1 MSSADAEA
9 FEKKVDEISSQING
23 LIKGTVTVDDVDR
36 KIQHLHNADSVKARE
51 AAEKAE
57 ALRKYGRPGKGNGEG
72 YVLFCKKCFTE
83 YVSEVESCGRCGNK
97 KLMARKER
105 LEGLHAKVE
114 NLQKENAAHAWRK
127 DKWERWLKSRQLV
140 PKSKVINYQKWE
152 YWEPETDTEEEG
164 DPIVPNDDPN
174 FKALEQDMKERNKS
188 RENRAMTARKCKDR
202 GNALLKSG
210 DFVGA
215 IEEYESG
222 LEFQRDNKALWTNKA
237 LAELKL
243 GRFEQAA
250 DSCSKVLEMVEIFE
264 DGYSQSADACTKA
277 LLRRSMAF
285 QNLRRWD
292 AAKCDAEEALK
303 LGVAPEEALS
313 AIDLC
318 DRHLREIKSTRV
330 KEGDGK
336 PSQDPLK
343 KATSETIA
351 SFLLEVG
358 RPPLGKISDLDES
371 AILAALSIDAESLRK
386 VVHCGGLDN
395 LLDDL
400 SRAALLHRNASIEDP
415 DELRSIGLLRCLRL
429 LVRICELSDTAC
441 EVFSGKAGAHIGR
454 LVQLIKSKIRCGRCV
469 ALMAELSTRPGPRR
483 QLQEA
488 LSRDKNSEV
497 LDTIVRRVACR
508 KRSSS
513 LASMC
518 VLANCA
524 TSCQGLRCYLQSH
537 AELCRC
543 LPKKVAD
550 AATAE
555 QAAGVICNVGGEAVA
570 SSCALP
576 LLEACKKQVDEKS
589 TMAVLGALQNCC
601 TVSTQAAQH
610 VAEQGQAE
618 AILCDV
624 ARRLP
629 HTVSRVLTI
638 LLRLAQLV
646 EGGIQL
652 GNDSEAVILAEG
664 ILSDATDPSLCDPA
678 LRLLCHAVKQDTS
691 CLSPG
696 LVRAATELLLKFPPQ
711 GYDDRDKT
719 LYMLRGN
726 ACLIIGAAA
735 DLTRAGSKQYE
746 GDLVRAVVPMLE
758 CLRKQDQANAGSAL
772 AKCSMA
778 SEKAKEVL
786 REQGGLDTLWKMQS
800 KLLKTP
806 GGNGKAVTATGA
818 IAIR

>member
-23 LIKGTVTVDDVDR
+23 LIQRHAVDLGQVTVDDVDR
-36 KIQHLHNADSVKARE
+36 KIQHLHNADSVKVRE

-57 ALRKYGRPGKGNGEG
+57 ALRKYGRPGKGNSEG

-83 YVSEVESCGRCGNK
+83 YVGEVESCGRCGNK

-105 LEGLHAKVE
+105 LEELHAKVE

-152 YWEPETDTEEEG
+152 YWEPKTDTEEEG
-164 DPIVPNDDPN
+164 NHGV
-174 FKALEQDMKERNKS
+174 AWEW
-188 RENRAMTARKCKDR
+188 CKDR

-303 LGVAPEEALS
+303 LGVAPEEAQS

-351 SFLLEVG
+351 SFLLEDG

-624 ARRLP
+624 ARRQP
-629 HTVSRVLTI
+629 RTVGRVLTI

-646 EGGIQL
+646 KGGVQL
-652 GNDSEAVILAEG
+652 GNDSESVVLAEG

-691 CLSPG
+691 CLTPG

-726 ACLIIGAAA
+726 ACLVIAAAA

-806 GGNGKAVTATGA
+806 GAGMG
-818 IAIR
+818 RP